1 MEKLAFS
8 LVIVAR
14 KLRPYFQSHII
25 NVLTNHPL
33 KKTMNKLEVAG
44 RIIQWVVEFSEFDVQ
59 YKPREEI
66 KAQVLVDFIAEFTPA
81 SSKQDEDQGAKQ
93 WVVNV
98 DGLST

>member
-25 NVLTNHPL
+25 NTLTNHPL
-33 KKTMNKLEVAG
+33 KKTTNKLEVAG

-59 YKPREEI
+59 YKPKEEI
-66 KAQVLVDFIAEFTPA
+66 KAQVLVDFIAEVTPG
-81 SSKQDEDQGAKQ
+81 SSKQDEDQGAK
-93 WVVNV
+93 
-98 DGLST
+98 